1 MDAQRW
7 KRLKI
12 PMGELFAGQIECAD
26 TVLLNKTDLVKEEEL
41 EEIEKDIRE
50 INGSAALLRTSGIQ
64 GTEEAVWREVLGLSA
79 G

>member
-1 MDAQRW
+1 M
-7 KRLKI
+7 
-12 PMGELFAGQIECAD
+12 F
-26 TVLLNKTDLVKEEEL
+26 NKTGLVKEEEL

-64 GTEEAVWREVLGLSA
+64 ETEEAVWREVLGLSA